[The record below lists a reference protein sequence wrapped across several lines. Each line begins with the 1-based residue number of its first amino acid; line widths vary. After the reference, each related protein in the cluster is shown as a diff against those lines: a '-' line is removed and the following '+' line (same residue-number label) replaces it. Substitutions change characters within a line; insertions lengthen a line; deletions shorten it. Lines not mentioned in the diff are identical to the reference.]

1 MDENLIIEFSETNR
15 GKEQVIINRK
25 FKFNFSTLKK
35 NNSKVYRCTE
45 YKTKN
50 KCKSFIILNNKNEI
64 LNYEDFHNH
73 LEKECDWSISITKH
87 RIKEERRKSSIPFD
101 IRTKRIFNEISKEV
115 GFLCPEY
122 DTVRSQILRN
132 INKKCLKK

>member
-15 GKEQVIINRK
+15 GKEQVIINKK

-73 LEKECDWSISITKH
+73 LEKE
-87 RIKEERRKSSIPFD
+87 IKEERRKSSIPFD